1 MRQSIDVLD
10 HGFVK
15 LIDYMGSDQRVLQA
29 ARVST
34 GSHPSKGEK
43 QDRGL
48 IRYLYKNKHTSPF
61 EKIVLEFH
69 IKLPIFVARQ
79 WMRHRTQSYNEFSGR
94 YSEFCFQTYTPQ
106 SWREQGEKNHQ
117 GSGKDLDPQAQTWL
131 KDHYQSEMKSSQ
143 TFYNQ
148 TIERGVAREMARLV
162 IPVSQYTEFYT
173 TINLWNLFHFL
184 HLRLHPH
191 AQYEIRVYAEAILSI
206 LETLD
211 NLKWSVEIFKEM
223 HTLEFLFQEAIGK
236 ERKLDKLKSHLK
248 DFIQE

>member
-1 MRQSIDVLD
+1 MMYNVDVLD

-15 LIDYMGSDQRVLQA
+15 LIDYMGSDQRILQA

-61 EKIVLEFH
+61 EKVVLELH

-94 YSEFCFQTYTPQ
+94 YSEFHFQPYIPN

-117 GSGKDLDPQAQTWL
+117 GSGKDLTPAEQAWV
-131 KDHYQSEMKSSQ
+131 KDNYQDQMKADE

-148 TIERGVAREMARLV
+148 VIERGVTREMARFV

-184 HLRLHPH
+184 HLRLHEH
-191 AQYEIRVYAEAILSI
+191 AQHEIRVYAEAILSI
-206 LETLD
+206 LEKLD
-211 NLKWSVEIFKEM
+211 NLKWSIEIFKEM
-223 HTLEFLFQEAIGK
+223 HAVELLFQEAIGK
-236 ERKLDKLKSHLK
+236 NTKLDTLATYLK
-248 DFIQE
+248 DYIER

>member
-1 MRQSIDVLD
+1 MTHKIDVLD

-15 LIDYMGSDQRVLQA
+15 LIDYMGSDQRILQA

-34 GSHPSKGEK
+34 GSHPSKGAK
-43 QDRGL
+43 QDCGL

-61 EKIVLEFH
+61 EKVVFEFH

-94 YSEFCFQTYTPQ
+94 YSEFYFQPYIPD

-117 GSGKDLDPQAQTWL
+117 GSGRELPVEEQRWIKDNYEAQM
-131 KDHYQSEMKSSQ
+131 KASQSLYNEMV
-143 TFYNQ
+143 
-148 TIERGVAREMARLV
+148 EHGVSREMARFV

-173 TINLWNLFHFL
+173 TIDLWNLFHFL
-184 HLRLHPH
+184 HLRLHEH

-206 LETLD
+206 LENLN
-211 NLKWSVEIFKEM
+211 NLKWSVEIFKEVNA
-223 HTLEFLFQEAIGK
+223 LERLFQEAIGK
-236 ERKLDKLKSHLK
+236 DVKLNKLAQHLK
-248 DFIQE
+248 DYIEE

>member
-1 MRQSIDVLD
+1 MVHIDVLD

-15 LIDYMGSDQRVLQA
+15 LIDYMGSDQRILQA

-61 EKIVLEFH
+61 EKVVLELH
-69 IKLPIFVARQ
+69 IRLPIFVARQ

-94 YSEFCFQTYTPQ
+94 YSEFYFQAYTPKH
-106 SWREQGEKNHQ
+106 WREQGEKNHQ
-117 GSGKDLDPQAQTWL
+117 GSGNDLEPEIQTWV
-131 KDHYQSEMKSSQ
+131 KQNYQTQIKADANLYSQ
-143 TFYNQ
+143 M
-148 TIERGVAREMARLV
+148 IARGVSREMARLV

-184 HLRLHPH
+184 HLRLHEH

-206 LETLD
+206 LEKLD

-223 HTLEFLFQEAIGK
+223 HHLELLFQEAIGK
-236 ERKLDKLKSHLK
+236 NTKLEELKTCLK
-248 DFIQE
+248 DYIEK